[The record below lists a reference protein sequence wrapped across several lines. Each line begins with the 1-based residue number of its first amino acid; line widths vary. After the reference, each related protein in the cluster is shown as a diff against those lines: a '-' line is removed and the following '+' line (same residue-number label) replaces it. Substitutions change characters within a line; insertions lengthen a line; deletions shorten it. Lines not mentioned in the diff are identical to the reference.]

1 MEENR
6 ETFIRDV
13 YQPYFQDVYQYCLYF
28 TNHIEEAKDL
38 TQETFLKALHSL
50 DSFQGKSSTRTWIIS
65 IARNTTIDF
74 YRKRKFQRLLPTKW
88 GQEQVRDTRTPADY
102 ADTNADWE
110 VLQNALSNM
119 KKDYRQVVILRALK
133 DFSVRETAE
142 ILGWSESKVRVTY
155 HRALQKM
162 KESIGHDTEGVMFY
176 EK

>member
-13 YQPYFQDVYQYCLYF
+13 YQPYNQDVYQFCLYF
-28 TNHIEEAKDL
+28 TNNIEEAKDL
-38 TQETFLKALHSL
+38 TQETFIKALHSIG
-50 DSFQGKSSTRTWIIS
+50 SFQGKSSIRTWIIS
-65 IARNTTIDF
+65 IARNTTID
-74 YRKRKFQRLLPTKW
+74 YHRKKKFQRLLPTLW
-88 GQEQVRDTRTPADY
+88 AREQVRNDRTPADY

-110 VLQNALSNM
+110 VLQNALSCL

-142 ILGWSESKVRVTY
+142 ILGWTESKVRVTY
-155 HRALQKM
+155 HRALKKM
-162 KESIGHDTEGVMFY
+162 KDSIGHDTEGVMFY